1 MSFAMESENE
11 QLNAIIQAI
20 LEKLDSQE
28 VDVPMLPEVAGN
40 VVSLTQNP
48 ESDAADLAKLIQ
60 ADQTL
65 AAHVMRIANS
75 AAYSPN
81 ASIVSLQ
88 QALARLG
95 MQTITEIALAASISS
110 SLFDT
115 PGYEKYVNYVIKCS
129 LASALWSKETA
140 RACRKN
146 VEAAFLAALLNDI
159 GRPVAVQFALA
170 EANAFGITLT
180 RENLF
185 EIEAA
190 TKKTIGSTVVDAWG
204 MPSSVKE
211 VVEYFDQYHEA
222 HSNQLQTMIVVAGTQ
237 IAHHY
242 YCDDSIDVCPSRD
255 ELAKH
260 PVFAEIN
267 LYEDEVET
275 LLSKEDA
282 VKSAMEAMA
291 L

>member
-1 MSFAMESENE
+1 MNTEVEHLKSIS
-11 QLNAIIQAI
+11 QAI
-20 LEKLDSQE
+20 LEKLETND

-48 ESDAADLAKLIQ
+48 DSDASDLAKLIQ

-65 AAHVMRIANS
+65 AAHVMRVANS

-95 MQTITEIALAASISS
+95 MQTITEIALAASINS
-110 SLFDT
+110 SLFNT
-115 PGYEKYVNYVIKCS
+115 PGFEGYVNYVIKCS
-129 LASALWSKETA
+129 LASALWAKETA

-159 GRPVAVQFALA
+159 GRPVTVQLA
-170 EANAFGITLT
+170 IEEADKLGISLS
-180 RENLF
+180 REDIL
-185 EIEAA
+185 ELEKA
-190 TKKTIGSTVVDAWG
+190 TKKSISVKVVEAWE
-204 MPSSVKE
+204 MPIAVKE
-211 VVEYFDQYHEA
+211 VIHHFDCYHEE
-222 HSNQLQTMIVVAGTQ
+222 HSNQLQTQIVVAGTL
-237 IAHHY
+237 IGHHY
-242 YCDDSIDVCPSRD
+242 YCDESIEVCPCRA
-255 ELAKH
+255 ELAEH
-260 PVFAEIN
+260 PVFPEIN
-267 LYEDEVET
+267 LYENEVEQ
-275 LLSKEDA
+275 LLAREEA

>member
-1 MSFAMESENE
+1 MGSATE
-11 QLNAIIQAI
+11 QLNIVIQAI
-20 LEKLDSQE
+20 HHQLETKE

-48 ESDAADLAKLIQ
+48 DSDAADLAKLIQ

-65 AAHVMRIANS
+65 AAHVMRVANS

-95 MQTITEIALAASISS
+95 MQTITEIALAASINS
-110 SLFDT
+110 SLFNT
-115 PGYEKYVNYVIKCS
+115 PGYEDYVNYVIKCS
-129 LASALWSKETA
+129 LASALWAKETA

-159 GRPVAVQFALA
+159 GRPVAIQLALE
-170 EANAFGITLT
+170 EANKLDVALS
-180 RENLF
+180 REDIL
-185 EIEAA
+185 EIEKA
-190 TKKTIGSTVVDAWG
+190 TKRSIGATVVDAWE

-211 VVEYFDQYHEA
+211 VINYFDQYHEA
-222 HSNQLQTMIVVAGTQ
+222 HTNQLQTMIVVAGTQ

-242 YCDDSIDVCPSRD
+242 YCDESIEVCPSRN
-255 ELAKH
+255 ELSEH

-267 LYEDEVET
+267 LYHDEVEQ
-275 LLSKEDA
+275 LLSKEDN

>member
-1 MSFAMESENE
+1 MGSTSE
-11 QLNAIIQAI
+11 QLNTIIQA
-20 LEKLDSQE
+20 LQQQLDEKE

-48 ESDAADLAKLIQ
+48 DSDAADLAKLIQ

-65 AAHVMRIANS
+65 AAHVMRVANS

-95 MQTITEIALAASISS
+95 MQTITEIALAASINST
-110 SLFDT
+110 LFNT
-115 PGYEKYVNYVIKCS
+115 PGFEDYVSYVIKCS
-129 LASALWSKETA
+129 LASALWAKETA

-159 GRPVAVQFALA
+159 GRPLTVQLALA
-170 EANAFGITLT
+170 EAAKTGLTLS
-180 RENLF
+180 RENILD
-185 EIEAA
+185 IE
-190 TKKTIGSTVVDAWG
+190 KTVKTAISIKVVDAWE
-204 MPSSVKE
+204 MPSSVKD
-211 VVEYFDQYHEA
+211 VIRYFDCYQENHP
-222 HSNQLQTMIVVAGTQ
+222 NQQQTMIVVAGTL
-237 IAHHY
+237 IGRHY
-242 YCDDSIDVCPSRD
+242 YGNSDIEDIPNKTALLED
-255 ELAKH
+255 

-267 LYEDEVET
+267 LYHDEVEK
-275 LLSKEDA
+275 LFEREQA
-282 VKSAMEAMA
+282 VRMAMEAME